1 MDALN
6 KIGITHKEDSV
17 PKEAKI
23 LRDLLVD
30 RTREAKPS
38 ADAKV
43 ADMIK
48 DFGLENDDADLCSK
62 IINQS
67 QETDETQL
75 RKNIKAFIYFGFFD
89 KN

>member
-67 QETDETQL
+67 
-75 RKNIKAFIYFGFFD
+75 
-89 KN
+89 